1 MRYKIFL
8 ITVFILGIILGM
20 AAGVWLSA
28 RRVEDK
34 YRAGAGKKAVKVKK
48 LYHPKV
54 AVVMDDFGYNT
65 NSLDGLFRI
74 KRPITLSILPNLRY
88 SREIAVSAK
97 SKGYEV
103 ILHLPLEP
111 HRKDVREEVDT
122 INSRMDEKEVL
133 ARLESGIESV
143 PGLKGVSNHMG
154 SKSTEE
160 KPLMTIIFSDLNKKK
175 LYFLD
180 SLTSKR
186 SVCREVAR
194 KTGLRYAKRSI
205 FLDNSNAED
214 YIRKQILEMRRL
226 AFKNGRAI
234 AICHD
239 RINTVKVLG
248 EMMPELASEGID
260 FVYLSELVK

>member
-8 ITVFILGIILGM
+8 IAIFVLGIILGM

-48 LYHPKV
+48 PYHPKA

-65 NSLDGLFRI
+65 NNLDALFKI

-122 INSRMDEKEVL
+122 INSKMDEKEVL

-180 SLTSKR
+180 SLTSER
-186 SVCREVAR
+186 SVCADVAR
-194 KTGLRYAKRSI
+194 RTGLRYAKRSI

-239 RINTVKVLG
+239 RKNTVKVLG